1 MLVIVWMIIALH
13 WCPLPGGD
21 CTQPRI
27 LFLAAPRPNCTLNAS
42 HSQPSHTQSQNCCPH
57 KHNVSAA
64 LIGSW
69 PLYTGAVDQ
78 WQALLQAV
86 ALVDGWAAC
95 TGTGRCGA
103 GSGHSQ
109 LTRKS
114 QTRDPGPAHG
124 IRDTLAHRSLLTAA
138 LSAFFLSLSLS
149 LSPRSHQYPTK
160 GKNVRSSPI
169 ESFFLTT
176 NRQINGTLFWYIFV
190 ILPQKNRELFNEG
203 HKRIFNLMI
212 FQELVAKKNTLPK
225 MMTIF
230 ECIAKNGRVLG
241 AAGRHLSL

>member
-1 MLVIVWMIIALH
+1 MIIALH
-13 WCPLPGGD
+13 WCVHCLVVTA
-21 CTQPRI
+21 TQPRI

-114 QTRDPGPAHG
+114 DPRPGPGTRDPGHAGPPVTRLCCF
-124 IRDTLAHRSLLTAA
+124 ICI
-138 LSAFFLSLSLS
+138 FPLSLS
-149 LSPRSHQYPTK
+149 SPRSHQYPTK

-169 ESFFLTT
+169 ESFFPTT
-176 NRQINGTLFWYIFV
+176 NKQPNGTLCLY
-190 ILPQKNRELFNEG
+190 LF
-203 HKRIFNLMI
+203 
-212 FQELVAKKNTLPK
+212 
-225 MMTIF
+225 
-230 ECIAKNGRVLG
+230 C
-241 AAGRHLSL
+241 HLFSKE